1 MIISHLH
8 TGAVTLR
15 DDQRE
20 LTRRTVL
27 TAVIDLVAEGTLD
40 ELSVPAVSRRS
51 GVSVATIYRYF
62 PTKNDL
68 LAAAAAEPARHAL
81 DAESPRQPGDD
92 EFAAFQRAMWND
104 FSHNLP
110 LLRHQLTSEAGRSMR
125 QARLEHSREQL
136 SGYVRDQ
143 GVDPDD
149 AAGQRLIALLL
160 LVSGSLGLVELH
172 DRQGLAVDDAIE
184 ASLWA
189 TRTLIDATRTGPTG
203 RRGTR
208 TTKKRVTT

>member
-1 MIISHLH
+1 MD
-8 TGAVTLR
+8 AVTLR

-20 LTRRTVL
+20 LTRQKVL
-27 TAVIDLVAEGTLD
+27 GAVIDLVSEGTLD
-40 ELSVPAVSRRS
+40 ELSLPAVSRRS

-81 DAESPRQPGDD
+81 EAASPPRPGDD
-92 EFAAFQRAMWND
+92 EFATFQRAMWND

-110 LLRHQLTSEAGRSMR
+110 LLRHQLASEAGRSMR
-125 QARLEHSREQL
+125 QARLERSRAQL

-143 GVDPDD
+143 GVNPDD
-149 AAGQRLIALLL
+149 AAGQRLISMLL

-172 DRQGLAVDDAIE
+172 DRQGLGVDQAIE

-189 TRTLIDATRTGPTG
+189 TRTLIDAARNDPPG
-203 RRGTR
+203 RQEAR